1 MALGGGTFTA
11 MNKILPGV
19 YVNAQST
26 DLATLENSDRGI
38 LALPMSMHWGAEE
51 KVITVTAETLKDE
64 ISCYKIFGYP
74 YSADEMKPIRDIFK
88 GATKLLL
95 YRANDG
101 GMVAKLYQGS
111 SEVGEVKYAGARGNN
126 INVQVD
132 NSSHVVTTYIGGVK
146 VAEDDIGET
155 ELKTYENDF
164 VKLNIPSATVSEA
177 TASES
182 ETTTSTTA
190 ETVYSITASGGSDGA
205 VTGEEIT
212 KFVNAIESYSYNVL
226 CCPFEDETIQ
236 ETLIAFTKRARADL
250 GLNAQIVISGAS
262 RGDGGDESVVVLDK
276 AQKEA
281 VYWVAGQLAGVQ
293 VGDSVTGME
302 YSGEY
307 ELETSYS
314 KAQLETHISNGVFV
328 IHNVNGTP
336 RVLKDI
342 NSLTTYTEKKSKLFS
357 DNATIRVI
365 DRISNDVGVVFAK
378 YVYGKTKNN
387 DLGRTLLK
395 SDIYDVLADIANTQA
410 IEAVDLEDIKVEY
423 ASKNAVSVTIP
434 IVLVGT
440 IDQIYITVSIA

>member
-38 LALPMSMHWGAEE
+38 LALPMLMSWGAEE

-95 YRANDG
+95 YRANG
-101 GMVAKLYQGS
+101 GGTVAKLKQGET
-111 SEVGEVKYAGARGNN
+111 EVGEVKYAGARGND

-132 NSSHVVTTYIGGVK
+132 NSSHVVTTYIGCVK
-146 VAEDDIGET
+146 VAEDSIGEDA
-155 ELKTYENDF
+155 LKTYENDF
-164 VKLNIPSATVSEA
+164 VKIDIPSVTASDAE
-177 TASES
+177 TASEAD
-182 ETTTSTTA
+182 TSTAA
-190 ETVYSITASGGSDGA
+190 ETVYSITASGGSDGT
-205 VTGEEIT
+205 VTGETIKNFTE
-212 KFVNAIESYSYNVL
+212 AIESYSYNVL
-226 CCPFEDETIQ
+226 CCPYTDGTIQ

-262 RGDGGDESVVVLDK
+262 RGDSGDESVVVLDR
-276 AQKEA
+276 AQA
-281 VYWVAGQLAGVQ
+281 NAIYWVAGQLAGVQ

-302 YSGEY
+302 YGGEY

-314 KAQLETHISNGVFV
+314 KAQLEAHISNGVFV

-434 IVLVGT
+434 VVLVGT

>member
-38 LALPMSMHWGAEE
+38 LALPMQMSWGAED

-64 ISCYKIFGYP
+64 LSCYKIFGYP

-95 YRANDG
+95 YRADG
-101 GMVAKLYQGS
+101 GAMAAKLYQGS
-111 SEVGEVKYAGARGNN
+111 SEVGEVKYAGARGNY

-146 VAEDDIGET
+146 VAEDSINGE

-164 VKLNIPSATVSEA
+164 VTINIPSV
-177 TASES
+177 TASDS
-182 ETTTSTTA
+182 ETDTSTVA
-190 ETVYSITASGGSDGA
+190 ETVYSITASGGSDGT
-205 VTGEEIT
+205 VTGDAISNFIE
-212 KFVNAIESYSYNVL
+212 AIESYSYNVL
-226 CCPFEDETIQ
+226 CCPYTDKTIQ

-262 RGDGGDESVVVLDK
+262 RGDNGDESVVVLDG
-276 AQKEA
+276 AQAEA
-281 VYWVAGQLAGVQ
+281 VYWVSGQLAGVQ

-336 RVLKDI
+336 RVFKDI

-410 IEAVDLEDIKVEY
+410 IEAVDLEDIKVEH